1 VEEKRLVSNA
11 DIEELLK
18 EAVKKA
24 KIDAY
29 THCVRIMHDA
39 YSRGS
44 FRVIVYNCIAELQGT
59 EKA

>member
-1 VEEKRLVSNA
+1 MEKRLVSEE
-11 DIEELLK
+11 DIRALLI

-24 KIDAY
+24 KIEAY
-29 THCVRIMHDA
+29 MHCAKIMHDS

-44 FRVIVYNCIAELQGT
+44 FRVAVYNCIAELEGR

>member
-1 VEEKRLVSNA
+1 MEKRMVSDEDIRALLV
-11 DIEELLK
+11 

-24 KIDAY
+24 KIEAY
-29 THCVRIMHDA
+29 QHALKVNHDA

-44 FRVIVYNCIAELQGT
+44 FRVAIYNKIAEIEGT

>member
-1 VEEKRLVSNA
+1 MEEKRLVSNA

-29 THCVRIMHDA
+29 TDALRVNHDS

-44 FRVIVYNCIAELQGT
+44 FRVVIFNKISELQGT
-59 EKA
+59 ETA

>member
-1 VEEKRLVSNA
+1 MEEKRMVN
-11 DIEELLK
+11 EENVRELLL

-29 THCVRIMHDA
+29 MHCIKIMHDT

-44 FRVIVYNCIAELQGT
+44 FRVIVHNCIVELEGG
-59 EKA
+59 ERA

>member
-1 VEEKRLVSNA
+1 MEKRLVSDE
-11 DIEELLK
+11 DIRALLV

-24 KIDAY
+24 KIEAY
-29 THCVRIMHDA
+29 SHCIKIMHDT

-44 FRVIVYNCIAELQGT
+44 FRVIVYNCIAELEGR